1 MFGTTELRPPPSVE
15 VVESKLEEP
24 VNVDSTPAS
33 ALTSPVEE
41 LESFSRLGKH
51 ITKASQLLQEKSWA
65 ETVYALRT
73 PNDFSPEVA
82 TIPHPA
88 GRYLDYLR
96 KHGAP
101 TKLQTTPWS
110 ADRIEQAITR
120 GPHKSAHQ
128 YAGFLYGEMA
138 DMCDKGQW
146 MVLPY
151 SQVKNVPGLRIS
163 PIGVVPQHDR
173 RPRTIVDYSFYDVN
187 DETVP
192 LAPAES
198 MQFGKALDRLLWKIH
213 QADSRH
219 GPVYIS
225 KADMADGFYRLHTQ
239 LHSIPALGVAFP
251 SAPDGTR
258 LVAFPLAMPMGAG
271 PSPPFF
277 CSVTETV
284 ADMTNAATKQHEYR
298 NLDTPH
304 PLEPLAETPPAPED
318 PSTAGGVGTHP
329 DKILESQ
336 PLPPKPHKPRR
347 KPLAYTD
354 VFVDDFIQLVQ
365 GSRSRRRKLRRL
377 LYKYV
382 DKVFRP
388 LDPSDPSSRQ
398 QPISEKKLR
407 KGDAHWETR
416 KTVLGWIVDT
426 IQETVSLPTRRL
438 NRLHEILDDL
448 PRTKRR
454 ISTQKWHKIIGELR
468 SMTLAVPGLRGM
480 FSLLQEAFRHE
491 HKRRLKLSPA
501 LHDFLDDIRL
511 IVQSLSDRPTR
522 IAELF
527 PSDPSVIQATDA
539 AASGMGG
546 VLFGPDSP
554 PLLWREPFP
563 EHINQAVVSW
573 DNPNG
578 SLTNSDLE
586 LAGTLGGL
594 EVATSQFDLR
604 EQTISTLTDN
614 TPALAWQQKG
624 STTTTG
630 CAAYLLRLRALHQ
643 RHHRYVGQFAH
654 VPGKAN
660 AMADDCSRLWHLSDE
675 ELLTHFNSTYP
686 QAASWQ
692 LVPLSSEM
700 KSALTSALQCT
711 RPTVELKSLLR
722 TKTAPTSDSGSS
734 SANPSGKI
742 PTWPLSKIQS
752 SCSVSSPS
760 ESGTDAVRPAASLS
774 ALAQYLPLWRPLAR
788 ASPWWGPRTLA

>member
-1 MFGTTELRPPPSVE
+1 MFGTTALRPPPFSK
-15 VVESKLEEP
+15 VVESKLSEP

-33 ALTSPVEE
+33 VPTSPLEE

-51 ITKASQLLQEKSWA
+51 IEKASQLLQESGWA

-73 PNDFSPEVA
+73 PNDFSPDVA

-101 TKLQTTPWS
+101 TKLQTAPWS
-110 ADRIEQAITR
+110 ADRIEQAIRR
-120 GPHKSAHQ
+120 GPHQSAHQ
-128 YAGFLYGEMA
+128 HSEFLYGEMA

-163 PIGVVPQHDR
+163 PIGVVPQHER

-187 DETVP
+187 AETVP

-198 MQFGKALDRLLWKIH
+198 MQFGKALDRLLWEIH
-213 QADSRH
+213 QADPRH

-225 KADMADGFYRLHTQ
+225 KADMADGFYRLHSQ
-239 LHSIPALGVAFP
+239 IHGIPALGVAFP
-251 SAPDGTR
+251 SAPDGTK

-271 PSPPFF
+271 PSPPYF
-277 CSVTETV
+277 CSVTETI
-284 ADMTNAATKQHEYR
+284 ADMTNAGTANREYQQCT
-298 NLDTPH
+298 TPH
-304 PLEPLAETPPAPED
+304 PLESLADTPPEPEPPLTSSSETLPAL
-318 PSTAGGVGTHP
+318 PS
-329 DKILESQ
+329 
-336 PLPPKPHKPRR
+336 PPKRHTKRR
-347 KPLAYTD
+347 RPVAYTD

-382 DKVFRP
+382 DMVFRP
-388 LDPSDPSSRQ
+388 LSPSDPASRQ
-398 QPISEKKLR
+398 HPLSVKKLQ
-407 KGDAHWETR
+407 KGDAYWETR
-416 KTVLGWIVDT
+416 KVVLGWIVDT
-426 IQETVSLPTRRL
+426 LQETISLPARRL
-438 NRLHEILDDL
+438 NRLHEILDSL
-448 PRTKRR
+448 PRSKRR
-454 ISTQKWHKIIGELR
+454 ISLQKWHKIMGELR

-491 HKRRLKLSPA
+491 DKRRIRLSTA
-501 LHDFLDDIRL
+501 LHDFLDDIRM
-511 IVQSLSDRPTR
+511 IAQSLSTRPTR

-527 PSDPSVIQATDA
+527 PSDPAVIQATDA

-546 VLFGPDSP
+546 VLFRPNSP
-554 PLLWREPFP
+554 PLLWRSQFP
-563 EHINQAVVSW
+563 QHITNSVISW
-573 DNPNG
+573 ENPKG

-586 LAGTLGGL
+586 LAGTLAGL
-594 EVATSQFDLR
+594 DVATRHFDLR

-643 RHHRYVGQFAH
+643 RHHRYVGRFSH
-654 VPGKAN
+654 IPGKAN
-660 AMADDCSRLWHLSDE
+660 VMADDCSRLWHLSDE

-686 QAASWQ
+686 QADSWQ
-692 LVPLSSEM
+692 LVHLDSVM
-700 KSALTSALQCT
+700 KSALISALQCT
-711 RPTVELKSLLR
+711 RPTTELKSLLP
-722 TKTAPTSDSGSS
+722 TEPAPLSDSGSDS
-734 SANPSGKI
+734 VSPSGKI

-752 SCSVSSPS
+752 SFSASLQS
-760 ESGTDAVRPAASLS
+760 ESETDVVHPAASLS
-774 ALAQYLPLWRPLAR
+774 ALARYLTLWRPLAR